1 MKRSEAVMIGAA
13 GIIGFLAVSEYL
25 NRPNCQ
31 PQPGAPNQQ
40 QCSSSSSR
48 SYFLSRSWGTSYSS
62 STRSSFFSGSG
73 LSSVSNAV
81 SSVTRGGFG
90 SFGRAFGSFG
100 G

>member
-1 MKRSEAVMIGAA
+1 MKRSETVMIGAA
-13 GIIGFLAVSEYL
+13 GVIAFLAVSEYL

-40 QCSSSSSR
+40 QCASSGNR

-62 STRSSFFSGSG
+62 STRSSFFSGFGSSG
-73 LSSVSNAV
+73 ASNAV

-90 SFGRAFGSFG
+90 SFARSFGSFG